1 MPVRDPALETWSSS
15 IDAFPICGTA
25 SEKLK
30 ALVAFA
36 VRAPSSHNSQP
47 WRFRLVDETL
57 ELRADRTRRL
67 PVVDP
72 EDRELTISCGAAL
85 GFLEV
90 ALHNFGFEGSIELM
104 PPGGDQDLLA
114 RVGLGENRDPTL
126 MDRTLFEAMRVRRTS
141 RSPFLPRTPG
151 TDLIAA
157 LEAYGYQ
164 NGVWLRILQSESQRA
179 TVTDLISEA
188 DRVQMADAAFRHELS
203 SWLHPNR
210 STSRDGMPGWAFGL
224 NILQS
229 IAVPLVVRT
238 FDTGS
243 GRAAIDRELVEGSP
257 LLAVLGSSTDTRHDW
272 MQVGR
277 VLTRILLSAAAEGV
291 AASFLNQPI
300 EVPALRQRVS
310 ALLGSTGY
318 PQLILR
324 MGYPARENRRTQ
336 RRDARDVIEESAP

>member
-1 MPVRDPALETWSSS
+1 MPVRDPALEAWSSA
-15 IDAFPICGTA
+15 IDAFPLCGTA

-36 VRAPSSHNSQP
+36 VQAPSSHNSQP
-47 WRFRLVDETL
+47 WRFRVVNETL

-67 PVVDP
+67 PEVDP

-85 GFLEV
+85 GYLEV
-90 ALHNFGFEGSIELM
+90 ALHNFGFQGRIELV
-104 PPGGDQDLLA
+104 PPGGDQNLLA
-114 RVGLGENRDPTL
+114 RVALGDQRDPTSV
-126 MDRTLFEAMRVRRTS
+126 DRTLFQAMRIRRTS
-141 RSPFLPRTPG
+141 RLPFLPRTPG
-151 TDLIAA
+151 ADLIAA
-157 LEAYGYQ
+157 LEAYGAR
-164 NGVWLRILQSESQRA
+164 NGVWFQILQSDSKRE
-179 TVTDLISEA
+179 TLTDLIGEA
-188 DRVQMADAAFRHELS
+188 DRIQMADAAFRHELS

-210 STSRDGMPGWAFGL
+210 SASRDGMPGWAFGL

-243 GRAAIDRELVEGSP
+243 GRAAIDRDLVEGSP
-257 LLAVLGSSTDTRHDW
+257 LLAVLGTPSDTREDW
-272 MQVGR
+272 MEAGR
-277 VLTRILLSAAAEGV
+277 VLTRLLLSAAAEGV

-310 ALLGSTGY
+310 ALLGGSGY

-324 MGYPARENRRTQ
+324 MGYPVGEDRRTQ
-336 RRDARDVIEESAP
+336 RRDTRDVIEETAP